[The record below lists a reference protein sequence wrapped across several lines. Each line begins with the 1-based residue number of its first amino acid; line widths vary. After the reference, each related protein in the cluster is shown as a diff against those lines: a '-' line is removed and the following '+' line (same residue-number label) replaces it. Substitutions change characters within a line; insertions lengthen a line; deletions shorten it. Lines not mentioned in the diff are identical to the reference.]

1 MMSLAVGTGA
11 ANVIADD
18 ISSNTRKNQ
27 GNLARFR
34 QLFRARLVRLVL
46 LPWDDLK
53 GRTWRICDIFTPN
66 EHERSGDVIRTQ
78 GLYVD
83 LVPGAIMS

>member
-1 MMSLAVGTGA
+1 M
-11 ANVIADD
+11 
-18 ISSNTRKNQ
+18 
-27 GNLARFR
+27 
-34 QLFRARLVRLVL
+34 L

-66 EHERSGDVIRTQ
+66 EHERSGGVMRTQ

-83 LVPGAIMS
+83 LVPGGYHVLTRWAPVG